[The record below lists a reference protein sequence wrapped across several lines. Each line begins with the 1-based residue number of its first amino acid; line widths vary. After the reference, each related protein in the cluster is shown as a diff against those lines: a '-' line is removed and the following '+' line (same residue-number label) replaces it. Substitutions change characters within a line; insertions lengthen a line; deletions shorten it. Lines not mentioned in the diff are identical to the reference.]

1 MGFKDTISLPLEAGP
16 SVLDVH
22 LVPPHL
28 LAALEYVAARLAR
41 KSLALDLVLV
51 RRDYQLPSILPP
63 FASASPRQEPAP
75 TAASSVLAS
84 SSSSSSAFSI
94 SSSSPQQPR
103 FAPVTALKQLVRT
116 ASRRA
121 SDPIRP
127 TRTRQGSQASVA
139 SLPFNLDSIRR
150 TPSSAAPSSPSSIFS
165 ADLPSPAAPEPPFG
179 VCLVHDPALSTRAH
193 RTLCGILARAE
204 QRFGTG
210 GPWFSQPVSPA
221 ACGLPVQLFSSSL
234 VQNEVLFASQGLS
247 LVSLD
252 RFFSLKCALS
262 SYSMTRSPVRLED
275 ATDEL
280 HRFVLANNG
289 TRVSKSALL
298 RSYDWLSLSDDTVDH
313 LDRMYRR
320 AYGGPEQVGAIAG
333 MPDPATPPHPEPAP
347 EPETSPSP
355 CQDDLLEAEFAFPHP
370 DDIGI
375 AITTPE
381 TSLSPSPRVPTLKLQ
396 IDFGP
401 TPPPTDSPRWPWQD
415 DDDDDDDDG
424 DRTALPENF
433 LTIGFDPWAEPS
445 IDHVLSTKPVVL
457 SPDPFAKGPGP
468 LTPKTYGD
476 ISPVTRGEWGFLMVD
491 SVLRSGRTVTVE
503 TC

>member
-28 LAALEYVAARLAR
+28 LAALERRRPPRPQVAGPRPRPRPQRLPAALHPAALCLRLAPPEPTNSILCPGLLLLLLLR
-41 KSLALDLVLV
+41 LLHLLL
-51 RRDYQLPSILPP
+51 LPSSPGSPP
-63 FASASPRQEPAP
+63 SPP
-75 TAASSVLAS
+75 
-84 SSSSSSAFSI
+84 SSSSSA
-94 SSSSPQQPR
+94 PPLA
-103 FAPVTALKQLVRT
+103 AP
-116 ASRRA
+116 
-121 SDPIRP
+121 P
-127 TRTRQGSQASVA
+127 TRSARPGPVRAARPSVA
-139 SLPFNLDSIRR
+139 SLPFTPAPIRR

-165 ADLPSPAAPEPPFG
+165 ADLPSPAAPE
-179 VCLVHDPALSTRAH
+179 
-193 RTLCGILARAE
+193 

-221 ACGLPVQLFSSSL
+221 ACGLPVNSSAAPRP
-234 VQNEVLFASQGLS
+234 ERVLFASQGLS

-252 RFFSLKCALS
+252 RFFSLK
-262 SYSMTRSPVRLED
+262 
-275 ATDEL
+275 
-280 HRFVLANNG
+280 
-289 TRVSKSALL
+289 VSKSALL

-333 MPDPATPPHPEPAP
+333 MPDPPLPTRARARA
-347 EPETSPSP
+347 ETSPSP

-457 SPDPFAKGPGP
+457 SPDPFAKGPGH
-468 LTPKTYGD
+468 
-476 ISPVTRGEWGFLMVD
+476 
-491 SVLRSGRTVTVE
+491 
-503 TC
+503 